1 MTKSSSSQSP
11 DTGAPA
17 LAFSLIVLLG
27 VLTAFGPMAIDMYLP
42 SLPSMSAD
50 LGSTMADA
58 QLTVASFLAGL
69 AAGQLIYGPLSDRMG
84 RRPPLMA
91 GVILYTLASIGCV
104 FATSMDAL
112 IVLRFV
118 QALGGAAAPLI
129 ARAVISDRCSGIEAA
144 RAFSLLMLVM
154 GASPI
159 LAPTLGGFILMLGG
173 WRTIFWVLT
182 GFGVMALVWAFL
194 ALPETYPVEKRRNRP
209 RESMIK
215 GFGQVIANPEIL
227 RYAILASL
235 GSACLFTYISNAANV
250 MIGTYHIP
258 PTYFGYVFGLN
269 ACAIVGSAQIN
280 RMLLNRHTP
289 LKIVKAANTVM
300 IVLATLMLIGAATD
314 YAGKFGVLVPM
325 FFIMA
330 CIGLTNS
337 NATAM
342 AMDVDR
348 SRAGTVSSFVGF
360 LHFAS
365 GALFASIT
373 GALADGTAR
382 PMAGAIL
389 LAALLGALTLRAIHR
404 ARRRKVAAL
413 GE

>member
-1 MTKSSSSQSP
+1 MANSPSSSPSS
-11 DTGAPA
+11 DAGAPS
-17 LAFSLIVLLG
+17 LAFSLVLLLG

-42 SLPSMSAD
+42 SLPSMSIA

-69 AAGQLIYGPLSDRMG
+69 AAGQLIYGPLADRMG

-91 GVILYTLASIGCV
+91 GVILYTIASVGCV
-104 FATSMDAL
+104 FATSMEAL

-129 ARAVISDRCSGIEAA
+129 ARAVISDRCSGVEAA

-159 LAPTLGGFILMLGG
+159 LAPTMGGLILLIGD

-182 GFGVMALVWAFL
+182 GFGVIALAWAFI
-194 ALPETYPVEKRRNRP
+194 ALPETFPAEKRNARP
-209 RESMIK
+209 KESMLK
-215 GFGQVIANPEIL
+215 GFAQVLSNPEIL
-227 RYAILASL
+227 RYAVLASL

-250 MIGTYHIP
+250 MIGTYGIDA
-258 PTYFGYVFGLN
+258 TVFGYLFGLN

-289 LKIVKAANTVM
+289 LKIVQAANKAM
-300 IVLATLMLIGAATD
+300 IVLAAFMLVGAATD

-360 LHFAS
+360 MHFAM
-365 GALFASIT
+365 GALFASVT
-373 GALADGTAR
+373 GAIADGTAQ

-389 LAALLGALTLRAIHR
+389 LAALFGAVMLRLIHQ
-404 ARRRKVAAL
+404 ARRQKAVAV
-413 GE
+413 

>member
-1 MTKSSSSQSP
+1 MTNVSSSPPSAN
-11 DTGAPA
+11 APA
-17 LAFSLIVLLG
+17 SGLAFSLVALLG
-27 VLTAFGPMAIDMYLP
+27 ILTAFGPMAIDMYLP
-42 SLPSMSAD
+42 SLPAMSAD
-50 LGSTMADA
+50 LGSNMADA

-84 RRPPLMA
+84 RRPPLMV
-91 GVILYTLASIGCV
+91 GVILYTIASVGCV
-104 FATSMDAL
+104 FATSMDSL

-118 QALGGAAAPLI
+118 QAVGGAAAPLI

-159 LAPTLGGFILMLGG
+159 LAPTLGGLILMVGG

-182 GFGVMALVWAFL
+182 AFGLVALVWAFI
-194 ALPETYPVEKRRNRP
+194 ALPETFPAEKRNSRP
-209 RESMIK
+209 KESMLK
-215 GFGQVIANPEIL
+215 AFGQVLSNREIL
-227 RYAILASL
+227 RFAMLASL

-250 MIGTYHIP
+250 MIGTYGID
-258 PTYFGYVFGLN
+258 PTFFGYVFGLN

-289 LKIVKAANTVM
+289 LKIVQAANM
-300 IVLATLMLIGAATD
+300 ALLVLAALMLIGAVTD

-348 SRAGTVSSFVGF
+348 GRAGTVSSFVGF
-360 LHFAS
+360 MHFAM
-365 GALFASIT
+365 GALFASVT

-389 LAALLGALTLRAIHR
+389 LAAILGAVTLRLIHR
-404 ARRRKVAAL
+404 ARRLKAATV
-413 GE
+413 